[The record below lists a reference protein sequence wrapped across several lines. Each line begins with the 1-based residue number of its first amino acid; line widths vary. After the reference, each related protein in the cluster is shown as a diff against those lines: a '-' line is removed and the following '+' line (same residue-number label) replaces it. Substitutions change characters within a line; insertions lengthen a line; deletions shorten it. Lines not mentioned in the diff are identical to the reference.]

1 MGFAGGIPAR
11 EAPLGR
17 KAGNMANYAIRRAKV
32 EDARALLDIY
42 APYVTDTPVTFETEV
57 PSLTEFSGRIRS
69 VSGDYPYLVCER
81 DGTPIGYA
89 YAHRYKERA
98 AYQWDAELS
107 VYLSGESHGKGLGKS
122 FYTALI
128 EILRLQNIKNVYG
141 CVLCPNES
149 SERLHES
156 FGFMRVGVFR
166 STGYKCGAWRDV
178 VWFEK
183 QIAPYELEPEPF
195 RSIQTVDEEA
205 IKRILHRAEETL
217 NNK

>member
-1 MGFAGGIPAR
+1 
-11 EAPLGR
+11 
-17 KAGNMANYAIRRAKV
+17 MAEYAIRRAKA
-32 EDARALLDIY
+32 EDAQALLTIY
-42 APYVTDTPVTFETEV
+42 APYVTDTPVTFEYEV
-57 PSLTEFSGRIRS
+57 PSLSEFTGRIRS
-69 VSGDYPYLVCER
+69 VSADYPYLVCER
-81 DGTPIGYA
+81 DGIPIGYA

-107 VYLSGESHGKGLGKS
+107 VYLDGKNRGRGLGKA
-122 FYTALI
+122 FYAALI

-156 FGFMRVGVFR
+156 FGFARVGVFH

-183 QIAPYELEPEPF
+183 QIAPYEPEPEPF
-195 RSIQTVDEEA
+195 RSIQTVDQNA
-205 IKRILHRAEETL
+205 IERVLRRAEETL
-217 NNK
+217 SKK

>member
-1 MGFAGGIPAR
+1 MTNCSIRRAR
-11 EAPLGR
+11 EA
-17 KAGNMANYAIRRAKV
+17 
-32 EDARALLDIY
+32 DAQALLDIY
-42 APYVTDTPVTFETEV
+42 APYVTDTPVTFEYEV
-57 PSLTEFSGRIRS
+57 PSLVEFASRIRN
-69 VSGDYPYLVCER
+69 VSAEYPYLVCEIG
-81 DGTPIGYA
+81 GTIVGYA

-107 VYLSGESHGKGLGKS
+107 VYLDGANRGRGLGKV

-128 EILRLQNIKNVYG
+128 EILALQNGKNVYG
-141 CVLCPNES
+141 CVLCPNEG

-156 FGFMRVGVFR
+156 LGFSRVGVFR

-195 RSIQTVDEEA
+195 CSIQALDGEA
-205 IKRILHRAEETL
+205 IDRVLRRAEEAL
-217 NNK
+217 NTK

>member
-1 MGFAGGIPAR
+1 MEVPFV
-11 EAPLGR
+11 R
-17 KAGNMANYAIRRAKV
+17 KAENMANYTIRRAKS
-32 EDARALLDIY
+32 EDAQALLTIY
-42 APYVTDTPVTFETEV
+42 APYVTDTPVTFEYEV
-57 PSLTEFSGRIRS
+57 PSLGEFTGRIQS
-69 VSGDYPYLVCER
+69 VSAEYPYLVCER
-81 DGTPIGYA
+81 DGTANGYA

-107 VYLSGESHGKGLGKS
+107 VYLDGRSRGQGLGKA

-156 FGFMRVGVFR
+156 FGFQRVGVFH

-183 QIAPYELEPEPF
+183 QIAPYESEPEPF
-195 RSIQTVDEEA
+195 RSIQTVDGEA
-205 IKRILHRAEETL
+205 IERVLCRAEEAL
-217 NNK
+217 NKK

>member
-1 MGFAGGIPAR
+1 MTKYSIRRAR
-11 EAPLGR
+11 EA
-17 KAGNMANYAIRRAKV
+17 
-32 EDARALLDIY
+32 DAQALLDIY

-57 PSLTEFSGRIRS
+57 PSLAEFTGRIRS
-69 VSGDYPYLVCER
+69 VSAEYPYLVCEIG
-81 DGTPIGYA
+81 GTIVGYA

-107 VYLSGESHGKGLGKS
+107 VYLDGASRGRGLGKA

-128 EILRLQNIKNVYG
+128 EILVLQNVKTVYG

-149 SERLHES
+149 SERLHDS
-156 FGFMRVGVFR
+156 LGFSRVGVFR

-183 QIAPYELEPEPF
+183 QIAPYVPEPESF
-195 RSIQTVDEEA
+195 RSIQMLESEA
-205 IKRILHRAEETL
+205 IERVLRRTEESL
-217 NNK
+217 KKK

>member
-1 MGFAGGIPAR
+1 MTNCSIRRAR
-11 EAPLGR
+11 EA
-17 KAGNMANYAIRRAKV
+17 
-32 EDARALLDIY
+32 DAQALLNIY
-42 APYVTDTPVTFETEV
+42 APYVTDTPVTFEYEV
-57 PSLTEFSGRIRS
+57 PSLSEFTGRIMS
-69 VSGDYPYLVCER
+69 VSADYPYLVCER
-81 DGTPIGYA
+81 DGAVIGYA

-107 VYLSGESHGKGLGKS
+107 VYLDGANRGRGLGKA

-141 CVLCPNES
+141 CVLCPNEN

-156 FGFMRVGVFR
+156 LGFARVGVFR

-183 QIAPYELEPEPF
+183 QIAAYDTEPEPF
-195 RSIQTVDEEA
+195 RSIRTLDQNTVERVLRGAEDMLNERA
-205 IKRILHRAEETL
+205 KRG
-217 NNK
+217 

>member
-1 MGFAGGIPAR
+1 MGFKKR
-11 EAPLGR
+11 QSTLEAPFGR
-17 KAGNMANYAIRRAKV
+17 KAGNMANYTIRHAKT
-32 EDARALLDIY
+32 EDAQALLTIY
-42 APYVTDTPVTFETEV
+42 APYVTDTPVTFEYEV
-57 PSLTEFSGRIRS
+57 PSLGEFTGRIQS
-69 VSGDYPYLVCER
+69 VSADYPYLVCER

-107 VYLSGESHGKGLGKS
+107 VYLSGESRGRGLGKA
-122 FYTALI
+122 FYAALI

-156 FGFMRVGVFR
+156 FGFARVGVFH

-183 QIAPYELEPEPF
+183 QIAPYEPEPEPF
-195 RSIQTVDEEA
+195 RSIQTVDGEA
-205 IKRILHRAEETL
+205 IERILRGAEETL
-217 NNK
+217 NKK